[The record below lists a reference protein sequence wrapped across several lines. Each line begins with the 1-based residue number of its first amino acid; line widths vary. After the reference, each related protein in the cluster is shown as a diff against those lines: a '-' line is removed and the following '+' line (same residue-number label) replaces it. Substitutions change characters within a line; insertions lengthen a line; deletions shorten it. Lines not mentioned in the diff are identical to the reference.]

1 MLILSADDAF
11 NIRTRQSFRLIFL
24 IIFADQNALNLR
36 KFESV
41 LAFSSILTGIERSI
55 NGRERRVSR
64 VSGWGRGLCMQ
75 TIDAP
80 KRLSPVSG
88 DVTGAARVG
97 SS

>member
-11 NIRTRQSFRLIFL
+11 NIGTRQSFRLIFL
-24 IIFADQNALNLR
+24 VIFADQNALNLR
-36 KFESV
+36 QFESV
-41 LAFSSILTGIERSI
+41 LAFSSFLTGRERSSS
-55 NGRERRVSR
+55 GRERRVSR
-64 VSGWGRGLCMQ
+64 VLGWGRGLCMQ

>member
-41 LAFSSILTGIERSI
+41 LAFSSILTGIERSTS
-55 NGRERRVSR
+55 GRERRVSR

>member
-1 MLILSADDAF
+1 MLIISADDAF
-11 NIRTRQSFRLIFL
+11 NIVTRQFFCVNIL
-24 IIFADQNALNLR
+24 IIFVYQVALNLR
-36 KFESV
+36 KFEKAF
-41 LAFSSILTGIERSI
+41 AFSSFLTGRERSTSE
-55 NGRERRVSR
+55 RERRVSR
-64 VSGWGRGLCMQ
+64 VSGWGRGLCLQ